1 MVNGMSKKESLEN
14 YLKLIM
20 EKLDSQEKIIRN
32 LEKRIS
38 RIESFS
44 PEVGEQTPIPP
55 SLIRV
60 LRGLADEEKPIG
72 TVDVAK
78 KINLSRNL
86 TSNYLKR
93 LSELGYV
100 IKEPNIEGR
109 GPRYLFK
116 LNLEAVP
123 DNLKKLLLKMG

>member
-1 MVNGMSKKESLEN
+1 MSKKESLEN
-14 YLKLIM
+14 YLKIIM

-38 RIESFS
+38 QIESLS
-44 PEVGEQTPIPP
+44 PKAGEPTPIPL
-55 SLIRV
+55 SLLRV
-60 LRGLADEEKPIG
+60 LRGLADAERPLGTEE
-72 TVDVAK
+72 VAK
-78 KINLSRNL
+78 KLNLSRNL

-100 IKEPNIEGR
+100 VKEPNIEGY

-116 LNLEAVP
+116 LNLEAIP
-123 DNLKKLLLKMG
+123 DNLKKMLLKKE

>member
-1 MVNGMSKKESLEN
+1 MSRKEPLEK
-14 YLKLIM
+14 YLKIIM

-38 RIESFS
+38 QIESLS
-44 PEVGEQTPIPP
+44 PKAGESTPIQP
-55 SLIRV
+55 SLLRV
-60 LRGLADEEKPIG
+60 LRGLADVEKPLG
-72 TVDVAK
+72 TEEVAK
-78 KINLSRNL
+78 KLNLSRNL

-100 IKEPNIEGR
+100 VKEPNLEGY

-116 LNLEAVP
+116 ANLEAIP
-123 DNLKKLLLKMG
+123 DNLKKMVLKKE

>member
-1 MVNGMSKKESLEN
+1 MLKKESLEN

-20 EKLDSQEKIIRN
+20 EKLDSQEKIIRS

-38 RIESFS
+38 QIESFS
-44 PEVGEQTPIPP
+44 PEVSRQTPIPP

-60 LRGLADEEKPIG
+60 LRGLADEEKPVG

-109 GPRYLFK
+109 SPRYLYK
-116 LNLEAVP
+116 VNLEAVP
-123 DNLKKLLLKMG
+123 DNLKKILLKKK

>member
-1 MVNGMSKKESLEN
+1 MSRKEPLEK
-14 YLKLIM
+14 YLKIIM

-38 RIESFS
+38 QIENLS
-44 PEVGEQTPIPP
+44 PKAGESTPIQP
-55 SLIRV
+55 SLLRV
-60 LRGLADEEKPIG
+60 LRGLADVEKPLG
-72 TVDVAK
+72 TEEVAK
-78 KINLSRNL
+78 KLNLSRNL

-100 IKEPNIEGR
+100 VKEPNLEGY

-116 LNLEAVP
+116 ANLEAIP
-123 DNLKKLLLKMG
+123 DNLKKMVLKKE

>member
-1 MVNGMSKKESLEN
+1 MSRKEPLEK
-14 YLKLIM
+14 YLKIIM

-38 RIESFS
+38 QIESSS
-44 PEVGEQTPIPP
+44 PKAGESTPIQP
-55 SLIRV
+55 SLLRV
-60 LRGLADEEKPIG
+60 LRGLADAEKPLG
-72 TVDVAK
+72 TEEVAK
-78 KINLSRNL
+78 KLNLSRNL

-100 IKEPNIEGR
+100 VKEPNLEGY

-116 LNLEAVP
+116 ANLEAIP
-123 DNLKKLLLKMG
+123 DNLKKMVLKKE